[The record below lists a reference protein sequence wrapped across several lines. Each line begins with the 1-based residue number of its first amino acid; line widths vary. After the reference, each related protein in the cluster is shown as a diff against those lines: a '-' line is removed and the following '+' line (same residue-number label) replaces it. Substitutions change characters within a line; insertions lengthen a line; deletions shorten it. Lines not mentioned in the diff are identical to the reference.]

1 MGIHRHAFRFKVG
14 PRDEPKIVTFW
25 AKVKPGKL
33 DVYLTLTAEDVRR
46 AMKLG
51 GVGTT
56 DTCTMAVCAKR
67 QKEGFPHPVEGY
79 VDWFYSRAFVVS
91 KCDKNGMPVEC
102 YEYMHNDSIAR
113 LNDTRG
119 GQKKL
124 LGQLESGGDRVIHLL
139 PVKRYDDHIKRS
151 PSRGVGDGSR
161 TRVIRSKGAALRFAV
176 AQLGGV
182 QQG

>member
-1 MGIHRHAFRFKVG
+1 MGSHRHAFRFKVG
-14 PRDEPKIVTFW
+14 PKDESKVVTFW
-25 AKVKPGKL
+25 AKVKPGKR
-33 DVYLTLTAEDVRR
+33 DIYLTLAADDVRR
-46 AMKLG
+46 AIKLG

-67 QKEGFPHPVEGY
+67 QRDQFPHSVEGY

-102 YEYMHNDSIAR
+102 YEYMHNDSIAK

-124 LGQLESGGDRVIHLL
+124 LAQLEAKGDRIIHLL
-139 PVKRYDDHIKRS
+139 PVKRYDHHTRRS
-151 PSRGVGDGSR
+151 PPKGVGDGSR
-161 TRVIRSKGAALRFAV
+161 TKVIRSKGAALRFAA
-176 AQLGGV
+176 AQMGGV
-182 QQG
+182 AA